1 MRCERSVITLTLLRL
16 GYLIHSLGN
25 RTMTLPTETPKLF
38 RDHLFLR
45 MLLDN
50 SMARTDRAVSA
61 FSWLRAAVAA
71 GASGLT
77 LQVREK
83 NRGY

>member
-1 MRCERSVITLTLLRL
+1 MTLLRL
-16 GYLIHSLGN
+16 GYLVHSLDN

-38 RDHLFLR
+38 RDRLFLR

-50 SMARTDRAVSA
+50 SMARTDRAVRA
-61 FSWLRAAVAA
+61 LSWLRAAAAA